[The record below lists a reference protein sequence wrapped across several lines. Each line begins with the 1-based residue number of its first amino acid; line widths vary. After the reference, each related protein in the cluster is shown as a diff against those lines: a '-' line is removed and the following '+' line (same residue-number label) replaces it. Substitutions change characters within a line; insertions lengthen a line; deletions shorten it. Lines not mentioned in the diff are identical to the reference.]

1 MLAETAA
8 ALPKVRIV
16 EYFLAPPYG
25 KPPQAVRGPDV
36 SPLCGGYHALTTGH
50 GQMLAVKDWR
60 AFGGL
65 GSC

>member
-1 MLAETAA
+1 MLAVAAA
-8 ALPKVRIV
+8 ALAQGADKGV
-16 EYFLAPPYG
+16 FLAPPYE

-50 GQMLAVKDWR
+50 RQMLAVKDWR